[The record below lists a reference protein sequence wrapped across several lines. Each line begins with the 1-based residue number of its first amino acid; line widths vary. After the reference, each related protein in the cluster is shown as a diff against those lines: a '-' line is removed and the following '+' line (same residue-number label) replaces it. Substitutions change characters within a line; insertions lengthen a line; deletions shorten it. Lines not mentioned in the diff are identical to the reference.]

1 MRNYIQ
7 PGNVL
12 TLTSVFGVKSGDGV
26 LLNKFFGVANY
37 DCPIPGNP
45 IEVSVVGVYSLPKAA
60 TIVFAVGDFVYWDN
74 TNFNVTSV
82 GTGNKL
88 IGAATAA
95 AGASDTTAAVRL
107 NGVAII

>member
-1 MRNYIQ
+1 MKNYIQ
-7 PGNVL
+7 PGNVV
-12 TLTSVFGVKSGDGV
+12 TLTSVFGITSGQGV

-60 TIVFAVGDFVYWDN
+60 TIVFAVGDYVYWDD
-74 TNFNVTSV
+74 TAHNVTSV
-82 GTGNKL
+82 ATAHTL

-95 AGASDTTAAVRL
+95 AASGDATAAVRL
-107 NGVAII
+107 NGVAVF

>member
-1 MRNYIQ
+1 MKNYIQ

-12 TLTSVFGVKSGDGV
+12 TLTSAFGVTSGQGV

-37 DCPIPGNP
+37 DAPVPGNP

-60 TIVFAVGDFVYWDN
+60 TIVFAVGDYVYWDD
-74 TNFNVTSV
+74 TNHNVTSV
-82 GTGNKL
+82 ATANKL

-95 AGASDTTAAVRL
+95 AASSDTSAAVRL
-107 NGVAII
+107 NGVAIF

>member
-1 MRNYIQ
+1 MKNYIQ
-7 PGNVL
+7 PGNVV
-12 TLTSVFGVKSGDGV
+12 TLTSAFGVKSGDGV

-37 DCPIPGNP
+37 EENVPGNP
-45 IEVSVVGVYSLPKAA
+45 IEVSLVGVYSLPKAA
-60 TIVFAVGDFVYWDN
+60 TIVFAVGDYVYWDD
-74 TNFNVTSV
+74 TNHNVTSD
-82 GTGNKL
+82 GTGHKL

>member
-1 MRNYIQ
+1 MKNYIQ
-7 PGNVL
+7 KGEVL
-12 TLTSVFGVKSGDGV
+12 TLTSAFGVTSGQGV

-60 TIVFAVGDFVYWDN
+60 TIVFAVGDYVYWDN

-82 GTGNKL
+82 GAGNKL

-95 AGASDTTAAVRL
+95 AASGDATAAVRL

>member
-12 TLTSVFGVKSGDGV
+12 TLTSSFGIFSGQGV

-60 TIVFAVGDFVYWDN
+60 TIVFAVGDPVYWND
-74 TNFNVTSV
+74 TDHNVTSV
-82 GTGNKL
+82 GTAHTL

-107 NGVAII
+107 NGIAVE